1 MKEGNHLTRR
11 TTEVLWHISMP
22 LQAFLLMVNSQTD
35 RKGERQTDR
44 QWDRREMRGRVERE
58 NVSMR
63 VREVRYANRI
73 Q

>member
-1 MKEGNHLTRR
+1 
-11 TTEVLWHISMP
+11 
-22 LQAFLLMVNSQTD
+22 MVNSQTD